1 MRIEVRMDR
10 SALLCHCHSKLASK
24 SAADAK
30 EAILLLDSEDLK
42 GDPPVSSFCVTGSS
56 HALTFFAQVAAY
68 LSSVLAEGRVALD
81 KVRGAIIH
89 PEAFCRPFSLS
100 LTLTRMSLGLS
111 RLLHAPLPGVL
122 AAQSSCFPLH
132 RPHHLT
138 QWSR

>member
-1 MRIEVRMDR
+1 MDR

-42 GDPPVSSFCVTGSS
+42 GDPPVSSFCLTGSS

-81 KVRGAIIH
+81 KVRGAIFH
-89 PEAFCRPFSLS
+89 PEAFFLGHFSS
-100 LTLTRMSLGLS
+100 L
-111 RLLHAPLPGVL
+111 
-122 AAQSSCFPLH
+122 
-132 RPHHLT
+132 
-138 QWSR
+138 